1 MAYQWG
7 KKNNSHSNTSDQD
20 RPNQFASRPFIFRP
34 EQEQKPQEPRPI
46 SDGSSSQLR
55 LSSITRPDPTVQ
67 PQPTLQLDTEQ
78 ETEEQKQESK
88 NTIKQQDSGNPE
100 QPNSNNASNPTATI
114 QTKLTIGEPGDKY
127 EQEADAVA
135 QKVMSGN
142 TLQLSY
148 WPEKTTPKN
157 PLPILQRKLLNTE
170 NINSQI
176 QRKSS
181 ESTDQE
187 KPDLEHQLNSKKGG
201 GSPLDSNTRSFME
214 SRFGADFSSVRVHT
228 DSTAVQMNRE
238 LGAQAFTHGNDIFFR
253 DGKTPGKNELTA
265 HELTHV
271 IQQTG
276 TVQKK
281 PSIEIQNDTE
291 SKEKNPELINSSPEV
306 SSENITVS
314 EHLESFGVQRL
325 CSECASKLEKE
336 ENTIQ
341 AKEIPGLTPKISH
354 NQNLLQLRSQETQT
368 STIKTQEN
376 NQQSNQLTANNS
388 QSQSS
393 TENLTQQNQTT
404 SLNSSEKTNSNS
416 QESTANTSSS
426 ASVAATE
433 TAENSQKPGENTE
446 QTTSSGTE
454 AETGKEGENVASEAV
469 EIPPQVPQ
477 TETQDAAATPTSETS
492 PIAEKMQEQAGAEAI
507 QLPPEAGK
515 PDGQEQGKENS
526 KAEGELA
533 QVPEAQALEQAVT
546 QNQEATE
553 GQKTGGDPATQTATA
568 EAEKAQGEA
577 QAGEA
582 QLAATNSQATQLASA
597 GVSFGAPEPEEGNAD
612 IVIARKSEPGGEGLA
627 FLEQQRA
634 AASNQASAFLASA
647 AAKVQTI
654 TGLGQNIPARIL
666 AVKESAK
673 ASVLAAVE
681 QQKAAVTAQIA
692 QLKAQV
698 QAEAQTALTQIQTQQ
713 QTALATISQTTA
725 NARTQL
731 EGEFTN
737 ANTALSEK
745 ENSQIAKIEQLY
757 QQALPQYQ
765 AAGERVG
772 NEAIAQAENRAQ
784 GYESLIT
791 GRDDS
796 LLDGPLTDNR
806 NRARA
811 KAAREVGKQY
821 QQGLI
826 EEANKQA
833 QQAQEGKSKDI
844 DAVRQI
850 ANQSRETLQTQHQA
864 NLESL
869 TTSEQQAQTQVEQ
882 AQTSLTAAA
891 NQTLE
896 ATLQSLDQKEQSQQ
910 QVLTEYGQQQV
921 TAIEGNAQKVIA
933 GLQQGI
939 NQAATSLQ
947 AALQNFQAQAQ
958 GMAAPDPAA
967 LAASLAQAG
976 GQIDGAIAQVQ
987 TQLETHLGTAE
998 QGLTQA
1004 GQQALTSLT
1013 TIGEGGVQEAQ
1024 TVATGLT
1031 TSLQQLND
1039 SANQTFSQLQEGYN
1053 STVQSTTQTA
1063 ISGFAQVTQGIDTAF
1078 NQTNQNL
1085 EQGISNSVTQIET
1098 GLRGGLDQMNADI
1111 DKYAEEAA
1119 AQEQPRWKGVLK
1131 VLLVIAVIVVV
1142 ALVVG
1147 PAVIGAV
1154 GAMAG
1159 ALGASAATAGAIGA
1173 IVGGAI
1179 VGAASGAVIQMGN
1192 NIIDGKNL
1200 MEGVGQAALVGAIG
1214 GALGGAG
1221 GLVANRIAGTG
1232 VTQVLQRFGIET
1244 GFDVVGNILGDLA
1257 SGNPITFENL
1267 LTSTL
1272 QGIGMSLAMGG
1283 AGRLR
1288 AVEATQ
1294 TRFSDLGASF
1304 GSAAGTGIRS
1314 GLSGGV
1320 DVPTTT
1326 RPNIDT
1332 PSVRQPE
1339 VPRPDV
1345 DTPNSR
1351 PPEVEAN
1358 TPRTDTPSVRQP
1370 EVEANTPRTDTPN
1383 SRPPEVEANTPR
1395 TDTPNSRPPEVEAN
1409 TPRTDT
1415 PNRPTAHTNEPEVEP
1430 GVVAKER
1437 TASGHEVKVLKDG
1450 SIAICSVCGKLRNRY
1465 SEELTRRPDLAKEL
1479 DEAELLANPREK
1491 AKRAKEI
1498 EAKLTAERLNRI
1510 DEPITPEHYEVLRR
1524 STPNDSIRKMVNKVR
1539 GDKVD
1544 PVYGYKVDNLEADHI
1559 VSMKTITEMEGFSRL
1574 STDNQLKVLNNPE
1587 NFMGLGKSSNASK
1600 QDKSWAEWEGH
1611 SELGSIPPEFKA
1623 RMIGEE
1629 QRVQS
1634 LLESQI
1640 QTLLNQQISSP

>member
-1 MAYQWG
+1 M
-7 KKNNSHSNTSDQD
+7 
-20 RPNQFASRPFIFRP
+20 
-34 EQEQKPQEPRPI
+34 EP
-46 SDGSSSQLR
+46 
-55 LSSITRPDPTVQ
+55 
-67 PQPTLQLDTEQ
+67 
-78 ETEEQKQESK
+78 
-88 NTIKQQDSGNPE
+88 
-100 QPNSNNASNPTATI
+100 
-114 QTKLTIGEPGDKY
+114 
-127 EQEADAVA
+127 
-135 QKVMSGN
+135 
-142 TLQLSY
+142 
-148 WPEKTTPKN
+148 
-157 PLPILQRKLLNTE
+157 
-170 NINSQI
+170 
-176 QRKSS
+176 
-181 ESTDQE
+181 
-187 KPDLEHQLNSKKGG
+187 
-201 GSPLDSNTRSFME
+201 
-214 SRFGADFSSVRVHT
+214 RFGADLSAVRVHT
-228 DSTAVQMNRE
+228 DSSSVQMNRE
-238 LGAQAFTHGNDIFFR
+238 LGAQAFTHGNDVYFGA
-253 DGKTPGKNELTA
+253 GKSPGQNELTA

-276 TVQKK
+276 AVQAKK
-281 PSIEIQNDTE
+281 DAELTT
-291 SKEKNPELINSSPEV
+291 EKNPELIPSS
-306 SSENITVS
+306 STDTSENITVS
-314 EHLESFGVQRL
+314 EQMSTHSVQRL
-325 CSECASKLEKE
+325 CSECASELKETPEKDQKPE
-336 ENTIQ
+336 TIQ
-341 AKEIPGLTPKISH
+341 AKEIPGLTSE
-354 NQNLLQLRSQETQT
+354 NSTRQNLSPSPLNADPQVSE
-368 STIKTQEN
+368 
-376 NQQSNQLTANNS
+376 
-388 QSQSS
+388 SS
-393 TENLTQQNQTT
+393 T
-404 SLNSSEKTNSNS
+404 KTHNNT
-416 QESTANTSSS
+416 QESTS
-426 ASVAATE
+426 
-433 TAENSQKPGENTE
+433 
-446 QTTSSGTE
+446 TTSSNVDTQTNTNTVDKTE
-454 AETGKEGENVASEAV
+454 NTQTPEQQQQGQQAV

-477 TETQDAAATPTSETS
+477 SETQDAAATANTSETS
-492 PIAEKMQEQAGAEAI
+492 PIAEKAQEKTVAEEI
-507 QLPPEAGK
+507 KLPPEAA
-515 PDGQEQGKENS
+515 PDGKEQEPGKEQPAADAAL
-526 KAEGELA
+526 AE
-533 QVPEAQALEQAVT
+533 VPEAQVLEQAVT
-546 QNQEATE
+546 QNQEAATAQPA
-553 GQKTGGDPATQTATA
+553 GSDPATQQTAA
-568 EAEKAQGEA
+568 AAEKAKGEA
-577 QAGEA
+577 QAGQTE
-582 QLAATNSQATQLASA
+582 LAATNAQAAQLASA
-597 GVSFGAPEPEEGNAD
+597 GVTFGAAEPKEGEAST
-612 IVIARKSEPGGEGLA
+612 VIARKGEPGTDQKA

-634 AASNQASAFLASA
+634 EASHQASAFLASA
-647 AAKVQTI
+647 AVKVQTI

-666 AVKESAK
+666 AVTENAK

-692 QLKAQV
+692 QLKTQV

-713 QTALATISQTTA
+713 QAAHAAISQSTA
-725 NARTQL
+725 TAKTQL
-731 EGEFTN
+731 EGEFTQ
-737 ANTALSEK
+737 ANTTLAEK
-745 ENSQIAKIEQLY
+745 ETGQIAKIEQLY
-757 QQALPQYQ
+757 QQALPKYQ
-765 AAGERVG
+765 AAGEKVG
-772 NEAIAQAENRAQ
+772 NEAIAVAEKRAAE
-784 GYESLIT
+784 YESKIT
-791 GRDDS
+791 GQDDS

-806 NRARA
+806 NKASA

-821 QQGLI
+821 KQGLI

-833 QQAQEGKSKDI
+833 QQAQQGQSKDI

-850 ANQSRETLQTQHQA
+850 ATQSRETLQTQHQT

-869 TTSEQQAQTQVEQ
+869 TSSEQQALSQVEQ
-882 AQTSLTAAA
+882 AKTSLSEAA
-891 NQTLE
+891 NKALE
-896 ATLQSLDQKEQSQQ
+896 TALQALDQKQQSQLQ
-910 QVLTEYGQQQV
+910 TLTEYGQQQV
-921 TAIEGNAQKVIA
+921 TAIEGNGQKVIS

-947 AALQNFQAQAQ
+947 AALQNFQAQSQ
-958 GMAAPDPAA
+958 GIAAPDPVA
-967 LAASLAQAG
+967 LGASLAQAG
-976 GQIDGAIAQVQ
+976 GQIDGAISQVQ
-987 TQLETHLGTAE
+987 GQLETHLGTAE
-998 QGLTQA
+998 QGLIQA

-1013 TIGEGGVQEAQ
+1013 TIAEGGLQEAQ

-1031 TSLQQLND
+1031 TSLQQLNQ
-1039 SANQTFSQLQEGYN
+1039 SASDTFSQLQEGHN
-1053 STVQSTTQTA
+1053 STIASTTQTA
-1063 ISGFAQVTQGIDTAF
+1063 IAGFTQVTQGIETAF

-1085 EQGISNSVTQIET
+1085 EQGITNSVTQLET
-1098 GLRGGLDQMNADI
+1098 GLRGALDQMNADI
-1111 DKYAEEAA
+1111 DKYAKEAA
-1119 AQEQPRWKGVLK
+1119 DQEQPRWKNVLK
-1131 VLLVIAVIVVV
+1131 VLLVVAVIVVV
-1142 ALVVG
+1142 ALVAG

-1159 ALGASAATAGAIGA
+1159 AMGASAAAAGVIGA

-1192 NIIDGKNL
+1192 NLIDGKNL

-1244 GFDVVGNILGDLA
+1244 GFDVVSNILGDLA

-1326 RPNIDT
+1326 RPNTDT

-1345 DTPNSR
+1345 DTPSSRPPEVEPNTPRTDTPSVRQPEVPRPDVDTPSSRPPEVEANTPRTDTPSSR

-1358 TPRTDTPSVRQP
+1358 TPRTDTPSVRQPEVPRPDVDTPSSRPP

-1479 DEAELLANPREK
+1479 DQAELLANPKEK
-1491 AKRAKEI
+1491 AKKAKEI
-1498 EAKLTAERLNRI
+1498 EAKLTAERLNTI

-1539 GDKVD
+1539 GDKID

-1559 VSMKTITEMEGFSRL
+1559 VSMKTITEMEGFNRL

-1611 SELGSIPPEFKA
+1611 SELGTIPPEFKA
-1623 RMIGEE
+1623 RMISEE

-1640 QTLLNQQISSP
+1640 QTLLNQQLSSP